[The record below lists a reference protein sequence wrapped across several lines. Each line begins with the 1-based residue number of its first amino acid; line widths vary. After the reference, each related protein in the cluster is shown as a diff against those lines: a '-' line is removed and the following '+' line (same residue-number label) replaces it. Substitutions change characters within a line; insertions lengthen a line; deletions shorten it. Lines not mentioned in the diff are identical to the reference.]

1 MDDSILE
8 GNLCDI
14 EQQIDAEIDN
24 IIETDDNITGTDDN
38 ITETD
43 DDNIYTKPAD
53 TIEYTD
59 SVDEVSDGMDDMT
72 DINKD
77 SDGINVTYD
86 EGLGQKEDTKTNQN
100 IDNNEAKM
108 EDVLASLTPEQIRQ
122 LYIKQMEQ
130 TQNMNM
136 FFKQQMMNFEA
147 TPANEAAFAGAGAAN
162 MDASSQFVYNNVT
175 MNPGVQQQVAQYY
188 ANQFPV
194 PQISNQNKPQE
205 EVKESDLPEK
215 EVFKWFYTLLD
226 IESKIITKPVTTAK
240 ELVAK
245 KKMAVP
251 ISLYIIQAIFTAIF
265 GLIYIVRA
273 FSENYTTLTEKNMDV
288 IQGYALDAK
297 IPYVKAFCMTFLLS
311 LGLTYVLL
319 IVTWM
324 FGRLFRLKISF
335 AEMVNVV
342 GARSGILIFTNIIAI
357 ILTFVNPE
365 YGITFFCFS
374 DIIGFAIMALC
385 YPSKDAS
392 KENKVLFALSIS
404 IIAYMFI
411 EYRTMAFG
419 MGYYLPRAIM
429 NQISME
435 GGLFGKIANVLY
447 QLEQGLEL
455 KKHIF

>member
-1 MDDSILE
+1 
-8 GNLCDI
+8 
-14 EQQIDAEIDN
+14 
-24 IIETDDNITGTDDN
+24 
-38 ITETD
+38 
-43 DDNIYTKPAD
+43 
-53 TIEYTD
+53 
-59 SVDEVSDGMDDMT
+59 
-72 DINKD
+72 
-77 SDGINVTYD
+77 
-86 EGLGQKEDTKTNQN
+86 
-100 IDNNEAKM
+100 
-108 EDVLASLTPEQIRQ
+108 
-122 LYIKQMEQ
+122 
-130 TQNMNM
+130 QNMNM
-136 FFKQQMMNFEA
+136 FLKQQMANFEA
-147 TPANEAAFAGAGAAN
+147 SPVNETAFAGAGAVG
-162 MDASSQFVYNNVT
+162 MDTSSQFVYNNMT
-175 MNPGVQQQVAQYY
+175 MNPGAQQQVAQYY
-188 ANQFPV
+188 VNQFPV
-194 PQISNQNKPQE
+194 AQINNQSINQNKTQE

-215 EVFKWFYTLLD
+215 EVFKWFYTILD
-226 IESKIITKPVTTAK
+226 VESRIITKPVTTAK

-251 ISLYIIQAIFTAIF
+251 ISLYIIQALFTAIF

-273 FSENYTTLTEKNMDV
+273 FTENYTTLTEKNMDV

-319 IVTWM
+319 LVTWM

-385 YPSKDAS
+385 YPSKDTS
-392 KENKVLFALSIS
+392 KENKVLFALSVS

-435 GGLFGKIANVLY
+435 GGLFGKISNVLY

-455 KKHIF
+455 KNHIF